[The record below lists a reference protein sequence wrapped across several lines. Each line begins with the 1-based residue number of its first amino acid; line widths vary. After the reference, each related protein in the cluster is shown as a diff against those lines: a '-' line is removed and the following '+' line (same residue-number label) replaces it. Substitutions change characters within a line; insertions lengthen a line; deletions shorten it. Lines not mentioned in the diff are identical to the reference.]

1 MDKILNTYQHVYL
14 YAKNW
19 YKRTNTLEDLK
30 RILSIR
36 SNIGADEIS
45 NEDVVRQLL
54 HITYP
59 HIVKSGNPPHFF
71 EELFIDMLPEN
82 EWKIGF
88 KEDDDMYTKICKSCL
103 NFLNFVKV
111 SEIED
116 LLGPPDYTILPKK
129 DN

>member
-82 EWKIGF
+82 EWKRYMCQN
-88 KEDDDMYTKICKSCL
+88 DDIYTKICKSCL